1 LAATPVRKSGG
12 ELNSIAACGL
22 KVNLV
27 QCAPKEKDT
36 MSECCKY
43 CGQEYRDARSLL
55 ANTCTKALYCKV
67 FLSVYSSGGKEW
79 RRRG

>member
-1 LAATPVRKSGG
+1 
-12 ELNSIAACGL
+12 
-22 KVNLV
+22 
-27 QCAPKEKDT
+27 